1 MLQDILNRRQ
11 TEVDFIN
18 GAIMREGEKMGI
30 ETPLNRMLTA
40 LVKTI
45 EKTYVERIE

>member
-1 MLQDILNRRQ
+1 MNRRQ

>member
-1 MLQDILNRRQ
+1 
-11 TEVDFIN
+11 
-18 GAIMREGEKMGI
+18 MGI